1 MRTSKTTKK
10 VTVLVVLFSQ
20 INRLLMKVKI
30 TMQKIQLTLDDSRRL
45 TGKNLLWDQPGAIID
60 AYIDGIDKLEL
71 IHVWQAY
78 VTQLLGRVGW
88 QDQQTCYRIF
98 NNGVNLAIS
107 APLDGLYA
115 AVDLNDIAWRM
126 VELHYGQP
134 TTPFDDDLDTSD
146 DKFNL
151 EMKVA
156 ALILAIKA
164 ESSVELLTL
173 ISLADQKNT
182 PYLVDDETFSLGF
195 GASTQIWPLTQ
206 LPLPADVQ
214 WQKYQRVPSV
224 YVTGTNGKSTTVR
237 LLSKMF
243 SKAAYCCGVTST
255 DFIKVGDNIIDT
267 GDYSGP
273 SGARM
278 LLREKALEAA
288 VLEVARGGLL
298 RRGLPIADVDAAI
311 ITNVA
316 EDHLGQYGINDLAGL
331 TATKFMVAKG
341 LSNNKP
347 LILNAD
353 DSNILRHFKANQ
365 DQLSTTICWFSLDEN
380 NPTLVSHRQLDG
392 SNCFV
397 RNHRLIY
404 QSASEESDI
413 IGINEIPMTLKGA
426 ALHNVRNALGAIATA
441 KNTGLKHDAIKAA
454 LLEFKSDANDN
465 PGRGNLY
472 TIKGAT
478 VIVDFAHNVH
488 SMDAMATTLNAMP
501 AKRKLLML
509 GHAGDRSDSEITNL
523 TRSILN
529 ISPDRLVI
537 TETPEYLRGRE
548 LGDIPSIIRQT
559 ALEHGLT
566 LAQLEY
572 SDSPLAGAKQ
582 AISNLEEGD
591 LIFLMVLSQRDKIDA
606 YLKKQIH

>member
-1 MRTSKTTKK
+1 M
-10 VTVLVVLFSQ
+10 
-20 INRLLMKVKI
+20 

-45 TGKNLLWDQPGAIID
+45 TGKNLLWDKPGAIID
-60 AYIDGIDKLEL
+60 AYIDGVDKLEL
-71 IHVWQAY
+71 VHVWQAY

-126 VELHYGQP
+126 VECHYEQA
-134 TTPFDDDLDTSD
+134 TTPFEDDVNSTHDEFDLEL
-146 DKFNL
+146 KI
-151 EMKVA
+151 A

-164 ESSVELLTL
+164 ESHAELLE
-173 ISLADQKNT
+173 IIALAEQENV
-182 PYLVDDETFSLGF
+182 PFLVDDEEFSLGF
-195 GASTQIWPLTQ
+195 GASTQIWPIDQ
-206 LPLPADVQ
+206 LPQASNIQ
-214 WQKYQRVPSV
+214 WQLYKRVPCV

-243 SKAAYCCGVTST
+243 TKAAYCCGVTST

-298 RRGLPIADVDAAI
+298 RRGLPIANVDAAI

-347 LILNAD
+347 LTLNAD
-353 DSNILRHFKANQ
+353 DCHILRHYNANKA
-365 DQLSTTICWFSLDEN
+365 QLSRTICWFSLDEN
-380 NPTLVSHRQLDG
+380 NPTLISHRQLGG
-392 SNCFV
+392 SQCFV

-404 QSASEESDI
+404 QSAGEETDI
-413 IGINEIPMTLKGA
+413 IGIDDIPMTLKGA
-426 ALHNVRNALGAIATA
+426 ALHNVRNSLGAIAMA
-441 KNTGLKHDAIKAA
+441 KSIGLKHEAIKAA
-454 LLEFKSDANDN
+454 LLEFRSDAEDN

-472 TIKGAT
+472 SIKGAT

-488 SMDAMATTLNAMP
+488 SMDAMANTLNAMP
-501 AKRKLLML
+501 AKRRFLML
-509 GHAGDRSDSEITNL
+509 GHAGDRSDSEITKL
-523 TRSILN
+523 TQSILK
-529 ISPDRLVI
+529 IAPDHLMI

-548 LGDIPSIIRQT
+548 LGEIPKIISEA
-559 ALEHGLT
+559 ALASGLSED
-566 LAQLEY
+566 QLSY
-572 SDSPLAGAKQ
+572 SDSPSCGAANILSQ
-582 AISNLEEGD
+582 INEGD
-591 LIFLMVLSQRDKIDA
+591 LVFLMVLSQRQAIDT
-606 YLKKQIH
+606 LLNEFPLT